1 MVGTCLRI
9 YVARRRRGAREAPD
23 PRPADSGQESRSGR
37 HFFVFL
43 DLTIFGGRDLGD
55 MSRKE

>member
-23 PRPADSGQESRSGR
+23 PRPDSGQDQGDI
-37 HFFVFL
+37 FFVFL

>member
-23 PRPADSGQESRSGR
+23 PRPADSGQDQGDI
-37 HFFVFL
+37 FFVFL